1 MKKEDFFKI
10 QIKKFKNN
18 LQMNSIKSMKER
30 EMSEMQNII
39 ISNYYLNTKSYNYNQ
54 VISSL

>member
-10 QIKKFKNN
+10 KIKKFKNN
-18 LQMNSIKSMKER
+18 LQMNSFKSMKER

-39 ISNYYLNTKSYNYNQ
+39 ISN
-54 VISSL
+54 